1 MMKTKF
7 VSKLFGF
14 VRGKLGRCSMCCN
27 ANQRVVKEE
36 NDKNKNIP
44 DRGKKRRKSS
54 IRKPKLLGMRQRES
68 VIFNKTENQIE
79 IFENLLNLYN
89 SPKDV
94 INLKNNP
101 EPLIKLG
108 IDSKQFSTI
117 LEELYFF
124 VQKSEQLK
132 EAERR
137 IKDRKVRKKN
147 GNK

>member
-1 MMKTKF
+1 
-7 VSKLFGF
+7 
-14 VRGKLGRCSMCCN
+14 
-27 ANQRVVKEE
+27 
-36 NDKNKNIP
+36 
-44 DRGKKRRKSS
+44 
-54 IRKPKLLGMRQRES
+54 MRQRES

-117 LEELYFF
+117 LE
-124 VQKSEQLK
+124 V
-132 EAERR
+132 
-137 IKDRKVRKKN
+137 KN
-147 GNK
+147 F